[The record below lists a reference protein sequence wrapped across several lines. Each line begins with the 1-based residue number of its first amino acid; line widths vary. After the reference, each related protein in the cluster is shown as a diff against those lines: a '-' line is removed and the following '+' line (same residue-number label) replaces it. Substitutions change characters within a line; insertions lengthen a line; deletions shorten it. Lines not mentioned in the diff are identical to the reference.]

1 MQKFPAY
8 SMGTETNVK
17 EKNMIME
24 ISKNEWAR
32 YLGDLSCVLQGWD
45 TKVEILR
52 AEIGAQTLSEG
63 LPFGGITFNERDDE
77 ATIGLSLGADAESHI
92 THSISQPVKIA
103 FEDGSLEHGGILD
116 IEDEAG
122 SKTLVSFI
130 RAYAISKVC
139 ENTDMIRVR

>member
-1 MQKFPAY
+1 
-8 SMGTETNVK
+8 MGQVPWRPKLCASGMGHKGRDSKCRNRSTNLVGGST
-17 EKNMIME
+17 I
-24 ISKNEWAR
+24 R
-32 YLGDLSCVLQGWD
+32 
-45 TKVEILR
+45 
-52 AEIGAQTLSEG
+52 
-63 LPFGGITFNERDDE
+63 GGITFNERDDE

-130 RAYAISKVC
+130 RPYPISKVC
-139 ENTDMIRVR
+139 ENTDMIHVS